1 MSLKNKEALKD
12 ALGLFKA
19 NTFKVIYIVLIFT
32 VVLTFTTKANFLIK
46 TDKAGYID
54 ALNLLASLLASIV
67 ATVYSITIVAL
78 QLASTQFSPRI
89 LRYFLSNNPYTQI
102 TLGIFL
108 GWVVYC
114 LLLKFWLIDA
124 IPPEQSV
131 VPDSMKPILN
141 LGIYGCI
148 CLIGVVLP
156 HFIVTI
162 AESINAASITRKITL
177 HTLHEVQIAQ
187 KTWQHQ
193 EETKERPQHT
203 NKIAIKSENFGYL
216 RSLNIEKL
224 RKIANQYP
232 QIDFIEQI
240 NDVGSFI
247 QKDVEIAYIA
257 LNAPIPEIKKIENQI
272 RKQFDIGK
280 FRSYRQDI
288 HFGLRQLVDIALKAI
303 SPAVNDP
310 TTAINCL
317 DYLGEI
323 IREIM
328 EAGMPSVGFT
338 KWKGEKVYLNEAS
351 FDRVVNQAFDQIY
364 HYGKNDFAVTAR
376 LIDTIRKVIP
386 FALKINYLDVFA
398 DEILEVGLDFS
409 YQYQNGN
416 LKHVHSQEQ
425 LMRIFKIT
433 LKTIQTLEE
442 QYRHLDKNDYEG
454 KEKLQSLRNK
464 CLKNIEEIKKIGDD
478 MTL

>member
-1 MSLKNKEALKD
+1 MSLKNKEAFKD
-12 ALGLFKA
+12 AIGLFKA
-19 NTFKVIYIVLIFT
+19 NSFKVIYIVLIFT
-32 VVLTFTTKANFLIK
+32 VVLTFTTKADFLIK

-54 ALNLLASLLASIV
+54 ALNLLSSLLASIV

-124 IPPEQSV
+124 IPPEQSA

-148 CLIGVVLP
+148 CLIGIILP

-193 EETKERPQHT
+193 EEITERPLHT
-203 NKIAIKSENFGYL
+203 NKMAIKSETFGYL

-224 RKIANQYP
+224 RKITQQYA
-232 QIDFIEQI
+232 QIDFIEQV

-247 QKDVEIAYIA
+247 QKDSEIAYIA
-257 LNAPIPEIKKIENQI
+257 LNSPITNVKHLEDYI

-328 EAGMPSVGFT
+328 QAGMPSIGFT
-338 KWKGEKVYLNEAS
+338 KWKEEKVYLNEAS

-386 FALKINYLDVFA
+386 FASKLDYLDVLT
-398 DEILEVGLDFS
+398 DEVLEIGLDFA

-416 LKHVHSQEQ
+416 LKHIHSQEQ
-425 LMRIFKIT
+425 LMRIFKVI
-433 LKTIQTLEE
+433 LKTIQTIEE
-442 QYRHLDKNDYEG
+442 QY
-454 KEKLQSLRNK
+454 EKLKDNPDKDKLRLLKSK
-464 CLKNIEEIKKIGDD
+464 CLNNIEEIKKVKEDTIV
-478 MTL
+478 

>member
-1 MSLKNKEALKD
+1 MSLKSKESLKD
-12 ALGLFKA
+12 AASIFKA
-19 NTFKVIYIVLIFT
+19 NSFKVIYIVLIFT
-32 VVLTFTTKANFLIK
+32 VVLTFTTKADFLIK

-54 ALNLLASLLASIV
+54 ALNLLSSLLASIV
-67 ATVYSITIVAL
+67 ATIYSITIVAL

-102 TLGIFL
+102 TLGMFL

-124 IPPEQSV
+124 IATNQSEVPE
-131 VPDSMKPILN
+131 SMKPILN
-141 LGIYGCI
+141 LGIYGCVF
-148 CLIGVVLP
+148 LIGVVLP

-177 HTLHEVQIAQ
+177 HTLQEVEMAQ
-187 KTWQHQ
+187 KNWIRQ
-193 EETKERPQHT
+193 EAVEERPKHS
-203 NKIAIKSENFGYL
+203 NKIGIKSMSFGYL
-216 RSLNIEKL
+216 RSLNIKKL
-224 RKIANQYP
+224 RNIAEKYP
-232 QIDFIEQI
+232 EIDFIEQV

-247 QKDVEIAYIA
+247 QKGVDIAYIA
-257 LNAPIPEIKKIENQI
+257 LNKPVTDMESLENTI

-280 FRSYRQDI
+280 FRSYQQDI
-288 HFGLRQLVDIALKAI
+288 HFGFRQLVDIALKAI

-328 EAGMPSVGFT
+328 QAGMPAVGFT
-338 KWKGEKVYLNEAS
+338 KWKGEKLYLNEAS

-376 LIDTIRKVIP
+376 IIDTIRKVVP
-386 FALKINYLDVFA
+386 FAQKVTYVDVLT
-398 DEILEVGLDFS
+398 DEILEIGMDFS
-409 YQYQNGN
+409 YQYQYGN
-416 LKHVHSQEQ
+416 LKNIHSQEQ
-425 LMRIFKIT
+425 LLRIFKIL
-433 LKTIQTLEE
+433 LKSIQALEE
-442 QYRHLDKNDYEG
+442 QYQILNETDYEF
-454 KEKLQSLRNK
+454 KDKLMLLKKR
-464 CLKNIEEIKKIGDD
+464 CLHNIEEIKQVREEII
-478 MTL
+478 

>member
-1 MSLKNKEALKD
+1 MNLKMQEALRD
-12 ALGLFKA
+12 ALKLFKA
-19 NTFKVIYIVLIFT
+19 NTFKVIYIVLGFT
-32 VVLTFTTKANFLIK
+32 IILTFTTKADFLIK

-54 ALNLLASLLASIV
+54 ALNLLSSLLASIV

-89 LRYFLSNNPYTQI
+89 LRYFLSHNPYNQV

-124 IPPEQSV
+124 IPAEQNSV
-131 VPDSMKPILN
+131 PNSMKPILN

-148 CLIGVVLP
+148 ALIGILLP

-162 AESINAASITRKITL
+162 AESINAASIIRKITL
-177 HTLHEVQIAQ
+177 HTLDEIQQAKQVWA
-187 KTWQHQ
+187 HQ
-193 EETKERPQHT
+193 EEEPERPKHPQKVAVMSHR
-203 NKIAIKSENFGYL
+203 FGYL
-216 RSLNIEKL
+216 GSVNIENL
-224 RKIANQYP
+224 RKITHKYP
-232 QIDFIEQI
+232 EIDFIEQV

-247 QKDVEIAYIA
+247 QKDGEVAYVA
-257 LNAPIPEIKKIENQI
+257 YNRVSDNQKKIEELV
-272 RKQFDIGK
+272 RKQFQVGK
-280 FRSYRQDI
+280 FRSYHQDI

-323 IREIM
+323 MREIM
-328 EAGMPSVGFT
+328 QAGMPSVGFT

-376 LIDTIRKVIP
+376 LLDTIRKIVP
-386 FALKINYLDVFA
+386 FALKEAYIDVLT
-398 DEILEVGLDFS
+398 DEILEIGLDFT
-409 YQYQNGN
+409 YQYQHGN
-416 LKHVHSQEQ
+416 MKNMHSQEQ
-425 LMRIFKIT
+425 LMRIFRIILKSIEALERQYAT
-433 LKTIQTLEE
+433 LQVANYT
-442 QYRHLDKNDYEG
+442 DKG
-454 KEKLQSLRNK
+454 KVELLKSRCLQ
-464 CLKNIEEIKKIGDD
+464 NIAEIKKVREDI
-478 MTL
+478 